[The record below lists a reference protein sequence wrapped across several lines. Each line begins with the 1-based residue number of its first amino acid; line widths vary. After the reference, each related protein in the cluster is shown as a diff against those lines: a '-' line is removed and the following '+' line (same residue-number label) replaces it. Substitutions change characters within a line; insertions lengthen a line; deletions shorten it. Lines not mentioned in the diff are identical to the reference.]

1 MDSLY
6 LLLPIS
12 VLLALVVLG
21 VFAWAVHHG
30 QFDDLEREA
39 ARVLDEPGDCGA
51 PATAGGSN
59 ANASTEA

>member
-39 ARVLDEPGDCGA
+39 ARVLDEPGACSA
-51 PATAGGSN
+51 PATPAGSN
-59 ANASTEA
+59 ASASTEA

>member
-6 LLLPIS
+6 LLLPLS

-39 ARVLDEPGDCGA
+39 ARVLEEPGACGA
-51 PATAGGSN
+51 PATAAGSM
-59 ANASTEA
+59 ANASIEA